1 MCRRGS
7 SACLLFSSSSSASR
21 SILIECK
28 SRGQSLRTRQIVPIG
43 LGDRRMSAQMM

>member
-7 SACLLFSSSSSASR
+7 SARLLFSSSSSSR